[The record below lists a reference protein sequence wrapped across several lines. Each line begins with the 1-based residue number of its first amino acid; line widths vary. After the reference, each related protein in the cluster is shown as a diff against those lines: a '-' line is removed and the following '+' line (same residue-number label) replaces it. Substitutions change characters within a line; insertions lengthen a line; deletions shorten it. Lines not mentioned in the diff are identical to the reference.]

1 MKDIYV
7 LNKDLQKIGII
18 DSCKSVIWAD
28 RYHATGDCELYVP
41 ATAENLAMLRKNYFL
56 QKVGNKMVCQ
66 IKKIE
71 LTTSAE
77 DGNYLTIT
85 GHDAKALLD
94 QRIIWNT
101 QNADGNVEDFIR
113 SIVDGALGSTAPD
126 YRQIIDSG
134 GNLLFYLGDSAG
146 FTEATTEQVS
156 YKNVGEKIRDCC
168 LKYGWGYRVILDDGK
183 LYFELYK
190 GTDRTATVV
199 FSDNYENLSATKY
212 TEDETKMG
220 NVALI
225 AGEGEGAARSK
236 TTTGTAE
243 GYDRYEV
250 YVDAKDLSKTIT
262 FEELKSTYP
271 SGTVVGTAGNY
282 TYRMSTFNIQ
292 VLDDDQLTA
301 LQTSYPDGQ
310 EVTIDGNLYYQVSNL
325 DIASVPSA
333 APEDGDEVTLKD
345 VVYSVYLL
353 TRGLD
358 KLAEYGAVT
367 SFEGTIE
374 PNTTFVYGRDYFLGD
389 LVTIQNSFG
398 ITVQARITEIIEVDD
413 DNGSSVE
420 PKFEYISATGG

>member
-1 MKDIYV
+1 MNDIYV
-7 LNKDLQKIGII
+7 LNKDLQKIGIV

-71 LTTSAE
+71 LSTSAE
-77 DGNYLTIT
+77 DGKYLTIT

-113 SIVDGALGSTAPD
+113 SIVDAALGETAPE
-126 YRQIIDSG
+126 YRQILDSD
-134 GNLLFYLGDSAG
+134 GNLLFYVGDPAG
-146 FTEATTEQVS
+146 FTEASTEQVS
-156 YKNVGEKIRDCC
+156 YKNVGEKIRDYC
-168 LKYGWGYRVILDDGK
+168 LKYGWGYRVILDNGL

-212 TEDETKMG
+212 SEDETKMG

-225 AGEGEGAARSK
+225 AGEGEGAARFKMTS
-236 TTTGTAE
+236 GTAE
-243 GYDRYEV
+243 GYDRYEI
-250 YVDAKDLSKTIT
+250 YVDAKDISKTIT

-271 SGTVVGTAGNY
+271 SGTISGSAGNY
-282 TYRMSTFNIQ
+282 VYRMATFNIQ
-292 VLDDDQLTA
+292 VLNEEQLAA
-301 LQTSYPDGQ
+301 LEEAYPDGH
-310 EVTIDGNLYYQVSNL
+310 EVTVDGNLYYQVSNL

-353 TRGLD
+353 TRGYD
-358 KLAEYGAVT
+358 KMAEFGAVT

-374 PNTTFVYGRDYFLGD
+374 PNTTFIYGQDYFLGD

>member
-1 MKDIYV
+1 MKDIYI
-7 LNKDLQKIGII
+7 LNKDLQKIGIV

-28 RYHATGDCELYVP
+28 RYHTTGDCELYVP
-41 ATAENLAMLRKNYFL
+41 ATAENLAMLKQNYFL
-56 QKVGNKMVCQ
+56 QKVGNKMICQ

-113 SIVDGALGSTAPD
+113 GIVDGALGETASED
-126 YRQIIDSG
+126 RQIVDSN
-134 GNLLFYLGDSAG
+134 GNRLFYLGESAG

-168 LKYGWGYRVILDDGK
+168 LKYGWGYRVILDNGL

-199 FSDNYENLSATKY
+199 FSDNYENLSATRY

-271 SGTVVGTAGNY
+271 SGTVAETAGNY

-292 VLDDDQLTA
+292 ILDDDQLAALETA
-301 LQTSYPDGQ
+301 YPTGQ
-310 EVTIDGNLYYQVSNL
+310 EVTIDGNLYYQVTNL

-333 APEDGDEVTLKD
+333 APEDGDEVVLMD
-345 VVYSVYLL
+345 VIYSVYLL

-374 PNTTFVYGRDYFLGD
+374 PNTTFIYRQDYFLGD

-420 PKFEYISATGG
+420 PKFEYISANGG